1 MKSNVSFVRQA
12 PLRHKE
18 QQRMRISP
26 SDQQDKLQLIRK
38 TQYLNDL
45 SNDLHNLAYYHMKL
59 SLIFCDHNQP
69 LPSLILCDWALASM
83 LKALYIKENNK
94 PLLERSFA
102 MEELLHLLH
111 TESAPALDVVIFIGT
126 IQYLASHLERDQIS
140 KMKKKNVTRL
150 LKRTDEILYLLS
162 TRIMNNP
169 SERYQSIF

>member
-1 MKSNVSFVRQA
+1 MKSNVSFEKQI
-12 PLRHKE
+12 PLRH
-18 QQRMRISP
+18 QGLQRMRVLP
-26 SDQQDKLQLIRK
+26 LDQQDNLELIRK

-45 SNDLHNLAYYHMKL
+45 SNDLHNLAYYHIKL
-59 SLIFCDHNQP
+59 SLIFCDHNQS
-69 LPSLILCDWALASM
+69 LSSLILCDWALDSM

-94 PLLERSFA
+94 LFPEKSFS
-102 MEELLHLLH
+102 MEELIHLLH
-111 TESAPALDVVIFIGT
+111 TESAPALDAVIFIGT
-126 IQYLASHLERDQIS
+126 IQYLASYLERDQIS